1 MSRIGNRIIT
11 VPEGV
16 TVEVAN
22 NIVTVKGPKGT
33 LTQAMLKDITLKQE
47 ENKITLER
55 KNESAKAM
63 LYFSSPLSQC
73 LN

>member
-16 TVEVAN
+16 TVEVAD

-47 ENKITLER
+47 ENKITLKR
-55 KNESAKAM
+55 YPTPTISNF
-63 LYFSSPLSQC
+63 FS
-73 LN
+73 